1 MLGYTQRNAHMLGYT
16 QRNAHMLGYTQ
27 RNAVVDI
34 FNYIWETGTML
45 AAGNIALSLQDKMYM
60 IV

>member
-1 MLGYTQRNAHMLGYT
+1 
-16 QRNAHMLGYTQ
+16 MLGYTQ

-34 FNYIWETGTML
+34 FNYIWETGNML